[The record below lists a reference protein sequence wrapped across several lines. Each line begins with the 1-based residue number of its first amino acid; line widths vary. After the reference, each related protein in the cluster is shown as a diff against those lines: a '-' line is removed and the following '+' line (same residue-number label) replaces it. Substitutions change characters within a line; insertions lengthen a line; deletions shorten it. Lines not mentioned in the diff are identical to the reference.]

1 MHVDMY
7 LNSPGPE
14 VPDIHFSEMEEQ
26 DLRNV
31 MAYLYVALD
40 NGIHMGLDEAMLEVV
55 RNWYDEAFTAVAE
68 ASDDFRQRFREGL
81 IMPPGGAP
89 VRARY
94 MAIVQEASES

>member
-31 MAYLYVALD
+31 MAYLYVSLE
-40 NGIHMGLDEAMLEVV
+40 NGIQMGLDEAMLEVV
-55 RNWYDEAFTAVAE
+55 RNWYDEVFAAVAE
-68 ASDDFRQRFREGL
+68 VSEDFRKRFKQGL
-81 IMPPGGAP
+81 IVPPGGAP

-94 MAIVQEASES
+94 MAIIKEASES